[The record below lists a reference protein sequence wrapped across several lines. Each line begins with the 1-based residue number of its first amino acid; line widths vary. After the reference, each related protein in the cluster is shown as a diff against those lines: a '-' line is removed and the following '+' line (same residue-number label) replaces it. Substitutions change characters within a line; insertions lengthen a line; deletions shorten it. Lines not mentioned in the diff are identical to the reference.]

1 MEISSVNGVKNS
13 LNVTKQE
20 NNEIN
25 SANIEP
31 KKDGNKKI
39 AMALAALAATAAA
52 GVGVAVAAKK
62 GKINLPK
69 LENSVKNAA
78 DDIGKVVKD
87 TTDDAAKAAKGA
99 ADDVGKVVKDT
110 ADDAVKGAVDDV
122 ADVTIKQSKMPQGR
136 NEIVEECTQ
145 NIKRLQKELKDGK
158 NIPFVKREI
167 VEEQHRR
174 WSNME
179 AATKNTLSARD
190 KAVFDSHLKNLDAQ
204 IKKMDLLNNTP
215 EVILDDKK
223 MKLYKHTIDTFKE
236 GCQDETGK
244 VTAKMN
250 GLMNEL
256 KKHSG
261 QDFKTPEQAVKFAES
276 ELAKTIR
283 HKLSIVDD
291 ILKVLE
297 ESHLK
302 HQEFFNEWEK
312 RFQDFI

>member
-20 NNEIN
+20 NNEVN
-25 SANIEP
+25 PANIEP

-39 AMALAALAATAAA
+39 ALALAALATAAAA

-62 GKINLPK
+62 GKINLSK
-69 LENSVKNAA
+69 LETSVKN
-78 DDIGKVVKD
+78 
-87 TTDDAAKAAKGA
+87 A